1 MATSLF
7 PVGADD
13 VLYIVD
19 LSNYVLRAYHAI
31 SELHSPSGE
40 PTHAV
45 HGMVNMLDRLLRTQ
59 RPRLLAVAMDSG
71 RDTFRRDLYPE
82 YKAHRP
88 PAPPDLRQQLMR
100 CEQIVEARRFPV
112 FKQVG
117 VEADDLIAS
126 IVERTLPQNLR
137 IVIVAADKDLMQL
150 VSPRVI
156 LWDTMR
162 NKVFGP
168 PEVEERFG
176 VRVEQ
181 LGDLLGLMGDTSDNI
196 PGVPHIGPKTA
207 RDLLVQFGTLAE
219 IYAKLDQVK
228 AKGVRTTLTDHRDQA
243 FLSRQLVELKRDCPV
258 NVAPENLQLGRP
270 DEALLAKVYEE
281 LGFARQL
288 SLLDAP
294 NPTATATTTTP
305 TSNTSS
311 GPSTP
316 AAAFPEPKL
325 TTVFEEEDLQRLV
338 LAAQTSRM
346 LVLETFTSEVNRASE
361 LVGLAL
367 LADPSEAFYVP
378 LGHRYLGVPKL
389 LALDR
394 ARQILSPLLADATV
408 RKRAYDLK
416 RCAVDLQAFGLS
428 LEGFDFDVKL
438 SSYLLDP
445 DGNHDAAAIVS
456 SELGRVVA
464 TRATLLHPGR
474 GQRRDAAEIS
484 VVEAAQQLSSEVTHT
499 AVLAERLEPRLH
511 DAGLQKLLAEMEL
524 PLAHL
529 LAQLESVGVLID
541 TAKLAELSK
550 RCELLL
556 ADLEK
561 RAHEIAGREFNVN
574 SPRQLETVLFDDFK
588 LKPVKRTKTS
598 RSTDHETLESL
609 ADEHP
614 LPGLILELRQYAKL
628 KGTYI
633 DALPQLV
640 RPKTGRVHTRWEQAV
655 AATGRLSSIDP
666 NLQNIPIRTELGRDV
681 RAAFIAPP
689 GFALVSADYS
699 QIELRVLAHLSND
712 AVLVDAFRTGQDIH
726 TRTAMEIFELSEDEV
741 KREHRTRA
749 KAVNFGVIY
758 GQGDNGL
765 AKSLGISRAEAG
777 NFIAAYFR
785 RYEGVRHFMNQTL
798 EQARAG
804 ETVRSLLGR
813 RRLVPEISSGNR
825 AKRLAAERIAMNMP
839 IQGTAADLLK
849 LAMLALRTPPTP
861 GTRMILTV
869 HDELVFEVPEAEL
882 TEARLKIQQTMEA
895 VYPLNVPL
903 VVDVG
908 HGRNWKEAH

>member
-19 LSNYVLRAYHAI
+19 LSSYVLRAYHAI
-31 SELHSPSGE
+31 SELHSPTGE

-71 RDTFRRDLYPE
+71 RDTFRRDIYPE

-88 PAPPDLRQQLMR
+88 PSPPDLRQQLMR
-100 CEQIVEARRFPV
+100 CEQIVEARHFPI

-126 IVERTLPQNLR
+126 IVESTLSQNLR

-228 AKGVRTTLTDHRDQA
+228 AKGVRITLTGHRDQA

-258 NVAPENLQLGRP
+258 NVTLENLQLGRP
-270 DEALLAKVYEE
+270 DEALLAKIYEE

-294 NPTATATTTTP
+294 HPTAKTTTAA
-305 TSNTSS
+305 SNTSS
-311 GPSTP
+311 ERNAPV
-316 AAAFPEPKL
+316 AAFPEPRL
-325 TTVFEEEDLQRLV
+325 TTVFQEEDLQRLV
-338 LAAQTSRM
+338 LAAQASRK
-346 LVLETFTSEVNRASE
+346 LVLETFTTEVNRASE

-367 LADPSEAFYVP
+367 LADLSEAFYVP

-389 LALDR
+389 LAPDR
-394 ARQILSPLLADATV
+394 ARQILGPLFADPTV
-408 RKRAYDLK
+408 RKQAYDLK

-428 LEGFDFDVKL
+428 FEGFDFDVKL

-456 SELGRVVA
+456 SELGRVIP
-464 TRATLLHPGR
+464 TRAALLHPGR

-484 VVEAAQQLSSEVTHT
+484 VAEAAQQLSSDVTHT
-499 AVLAERLEPRLH
+499 AALVERLEPRLN
-511 DAGLQKLLAEMEL
+511 DANLQKLLDEMEL
-524 PLAHL
+524 PLAHH
-529 LAQLESVGVLID
+529 LAQLEAVGVLID

-550 RCELLL
+550 RCELLI

-561 RAHEIAGREFNVN
+561 RAHEMAGREFNAN
-574 SPRQLETVLFDDFK
+574 SPRQLEAVLFDDFK

-640 RPKTGRVHTRWEQAV
+640 RPTTGRVHTRWEQAV

-726 TRTAMEIFELSEDEV
+726 TRTAMEIFELGEDEV
-741 KREHRTRA
+741 TREHRTRS

-758 GQGDNGL
+758 GQGDSGL

-882 TEARLKIQQTMEA
+882 AEAKLNIQKTMET